1 MFTQGMPP
9 ADWDKNLQLLD
20 GHLLQS
26 RAWARFQESLGRKVV
41 YDSGKDWSWLGAV
54 RRGRG
59 VNYLM
64 VSYGP
69 TLAATADFSK
79 VSASMLEAAH
89 KLKLD
94 FVRFE
99 PQPRTPKDLSIDK
112 LLDRGA
118 IRFADIQPSL
128 TWVLDLEPDVP
139 ALLSGLSSGHRNAV
153 NGAERRGLKFRI
165 SEDPKEVEKF
175 IDMLRAIKS
184 RTFKPHPPIYF
195 RKMVESLMPVG
206 EAKLYF
212 MEAEGKLVAGSLGL
226 EFGDTRYYAHAASQ
240 PEARSLQAAVPL
252 VWNMILDAKKK
263 GLKLFDF
270 YGVAPADN
278 PHHPW
283 AGFSQFKRSFGGR
296 EFETLGTW
304 DLPLKKTKYSIY
316 RLAKKV
322 L

>member
-9 ADWDKNLQLLD
+9 AEWDKKLQVLD
-20 GHLLQS
+20 GHVLQS
-26 RAWARFQESLGRKVV
+26 RSWARFQEALGRKVV
-41 YDSGKDWSWLGAV
+41 FDSGADWSWLGAV
-54 RRGRG
+54 RKGRG

-64 VSYGP
+64 ISYGP
-69 TLAATADFSK
+69 TIASSADFAQ
-79 VSASMLEAAH
+79 VVASMLEAAH

-99 PQPRTPKDLSIDK
+99 PQPRTAKDLPIHE

-118 IRFADIQPSL
+118 LRFRDIQPSR
-128 TWVLDLEPDVP
+128 TWVLDLDADEDK
-139 ALLSGLSSGHRNAV
+139 LKSGLSSGHRNAV
-153 NGAERRGLKFRI
+153 NGAERRGLSFRV
-165 SEDPKEVEKF
+165 SDNPKDIEQF
-175 IDMLRAIKS
+175 IDMLKAIKS
-184 RTFKPHPPIYF
+184 RTFKPHPPLYF
-195 RKMVESLMPVG
+195 RKLVESLMPVG
-206 EAKLYF
+206 AAKLYF
-212 MEAEGKLVAGSLGL
+212 MEADGKMVAGSLGL
-226 EFGDTRYYAHAASQ
+226 EFGNTRYYAHAASQ
-240 PEARSLQAAVPL
+240 PEARNLQAAVPL
-252 VWNMILDAKKK
+252 VWNMILDAKKQ

-270 YGVAPADN
+270 WGIAPADN

-283 AGFSQFKRSFGGR
+283 SGFSQFKRSFGGR